1 MFVVLIRSALGSFIT
16 QQSIT
21 YTIEE
26 VEALSIYHQ
35 CKKEER
41 EGNGNPLKYSWPG
54 ESQGWGISQRSQKKK
69 KKEEREEESNMCG
82 VAKRE

>member
-1 MFVVLIRSALGSFIT
+1 MFVVLIRSALGSFIK

-41 EGNGNPLKYSWPG
+41 EGREQYV
-54 ESQGWGISQRSQKKK
+54 WGCQK
-69 KKEEREEESNMCG
+69 RI
-82 VAKRE
+82 A

>member
-1 MFVVLIRSALGSFIT
+1 MFVVLICSALGSFIT

-26 VEALSIYHQ
+26 VEALSVYYQ

-41 EGNGNPLKYSWPG
+41 ERERVICVGLP
-54 ESQGWGISQRSQKKK
+54 
-69 KKEEREEESNMCG
+69 KENSIM
-82 VAKRE
+82 VKSVDF